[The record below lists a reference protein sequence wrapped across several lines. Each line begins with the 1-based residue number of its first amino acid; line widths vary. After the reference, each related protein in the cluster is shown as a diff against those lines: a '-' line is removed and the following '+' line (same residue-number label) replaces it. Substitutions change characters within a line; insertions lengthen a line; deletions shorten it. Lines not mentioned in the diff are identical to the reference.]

1 MSKDIIV
8 VGAGFAGLAAARK
21 LGKKYKKDKD
31 VNITLI
37 DRHSYLTYM
46 TELHEVAG
54 GRVEPDAIKYDLK
67 KLFGR
72 LKNVKLV
79 TDNVKTINYETQEVI
94 AEHGSYHY
102 DYIVLA
108 MGGEAND
115 FGVKGVKE
123 HGFTLWSMEAAERVR
138 EHIIDAVYRAAREHD
153 EAKRRALLSFVVCG
167 AGFTGVE
174 MVGELFEWLPIL
186 AKEHKLNP
194 DEISYHLIEAAPS
207 ILNTMTEKEQTR
219 AIHFMEKKGVQI
231 SLGDGIVEV
240 KEDGVV
246 LASGKEIPSYTTIW
260 TAGVQANQELVDWNL
275 ERARAGRLVVD
286 EFMKAKDK
294 ENVYVAGDLVYFE
307 DPSHDGQLMPQIV
320 QAAEQTGDIA
330 AKSIISEISGT
341 EKEAFRGKYDGNM
354 VSIGSKYSVSR
365 LYDKYSVHGLIST
378 FVKHAANV
386 KYFISIGSFYYAWM
400 YIVHEILNMKN
411 RRTMLRGHSSTQGNV
426 AWALPM
432 RLFYGAMWFVE
443 GLKKCFGMFGGE
455 SWFGEDLKMPFD
467 WVKVADT
474 ATAASGAATEAV
486 DATTA
491 ASGATGAAAET
502 TTEAVKSVFSLNYV
516 YGEEPKLVFD
526 HMPEWFKS
534 IMKIFVPNHDV
545 AMFMQKFMSVVEL
558 LIGVALILGIFT
570 WLVSAVTIPLV
581 VVFCLSGMFV
591 WVNMWFVPAALAIM
605 NGAGHCLGVDHY
617 LMPWLKDKLG
627 DWWFGKSRHIY
638 NEAGQ

>member
-21 LGKKYKKDKD
+21 LGKKYKRDSS

-72 LKNVKLV
+72 LKNVNLV
-79 TDNVKTINYETQEVI
+79 TDNVVNIDYDTQHVV
-94 AEHGSYHY
+94 AEHGTYHY

-115 FGVKGVKE
+115 FGVTGVKE
-123 HGFTLWSMEAAERVR
+123 HGLSLWSMEAAERVR
-138 EHIIDAVYRAAREHD
+138 EHIIDSVYKAAREHD
-153 EAKRRALLSFVVCG
+153 EAKRRALLSFIVCG

-174 MVGELFEWLPIL
+174 MVGELIEWLPIL

-194 DEISYHLIEAAPS
+194 EEISFHLVEAAPN
-207 ILNTMTEKEQTR
+207 ILNTLTKKEEER
-219 AIHFMEKKGVQI
+219 AIRYLEKKGVQI

-240 KEDGVV
+240 KENEVV
-246 LASGKEIPSYTTIW
+246 LASGKQIPSYTTIW
-260 TAGVQANQELVDWNL
+260 TAGVQANQELADWNL

-286 EFMKAKDK
+286 EHMKAKDK
-294 ENVYVAGDLVYFE
+294 DNVYVAGDLVYFE
-307 DPSHDGQLMPQIV
+307 DPANDGKLMPQIV

-330 AKSIISEISGT
+330 ATSIISEISGT

-365 LYDKYSVHGLIST
+365 LYDKYSVQGLLST

-386 KYFISIGSFYYAWM
+386 KYFVSIGSFYYAWM

-411 RRTMLRGHSSTQGNV
+411 RRTMLSGHSSTQGNV

-432 RLFYGAMWFVE
+432 RLFYGAMWLVE
-443 GLKKCFGMFGGE
+443 GLKKCFGMFGAE
-455 SWFGEDLKMPFD
+455 SWFGDDLKMPFD
-467 WVKVADT
+467 WVKAADVASAASDAD
-474 ATAASGAATEAV
+474 ATSAASGAAE
-486 DATTA
+486 TTA
-491 ASGATGAAAET
+491 
-502 TTEAVKSVFSLNYV
+502 EAVKSVFSLNYV
-516 YGEEPKLVFD
+516 YGEEPMLVFEK
-526 HMPEWFKS
+526 MPDWFKS
-534 IMKIFVPNHDV
+534 IMEIFVPNYDV

-591 WVNMWFVPAALAIM
+591 WVNMWFIPAALAIM
-605 NGAGHCLGVDHY
+605 NGAGHSLGLDHY
-617 LMPWLKDKLG
+617 IMPWLKDKLG
-627 DWWFGKSRHIY
+627 DWWFGKSKHIY
-638 NEAGQ
+638 NEAGN